1 MSGQTEDRC
10 HKASQT
16 AWLNQVNNKWE
27 RLLYQSGIDWRKSA
41 GLPDE
46 AKEMLVDVNDM
57 EKVSLDG
64 KWISFAGLADA
75 WGM

>member
-1 MSGQTEDRC
+1 MTLKTQ
-10 HKASQT
+10 AVSQFLDYL
-16 AWLNQVNNKWE
+16 AEPQVNNNWE

-64 KWISFAGLADA
+64 KWIIFAGLADA